1 MFLNFFFN
9 IFAIKIQMIEIDK
22 KLHKDIKEYCQLN
35 GLIMKDFVNKL
46 LKKAFTIEKYGD
58 KPFAEPKISNLE
70 KEAIEKIKDMVKCQV
85 DLPIEIAGAMEEVDF
100 FELLGNEENKVQA
113 ILPVDYETPEPI
125 KPILPTD
132 YETPE
137 PVETVLDISKKKVP
151 NNFYG
156 TIQYDESWEKKFEEN
171 IKNGSIITMP
181 YVVETNG
188 TMIVVNH
195 SKKEKTS
202 ETTDTISSTEEKEEP
217 KIVKKS
223 KKRKLS

>member
-1 MFLNFFFN
+1 
-9 IFAIKIQMIEIDK
+9 MIEIDK

-35 GLIMKDFVNKL
+35 GLVMKDFVNKL
-46 LKKAFTIEKYGD
+46 LKKAFMMEKYGD
-58 KPFAEPKISNLE
+58 KPFAEPKMSNLE
-70 KEAIEKIKDMVKCQV
+70 KETIEKIKDIVEGQV
-85 DLPIEIAGAMEEVDF
+85 DLPIEIAEAMEKVDF
-100 FELLGNEENKVQA
+100 FELLGDEKNEVQA
-113 ILPVDYETPEPI
+113 ILPVNYETPEPI
-125 KPILPTD
+125 KPTLPTD

-137 PVETVLDISKKKVP
+137 PVETVLDISKKEVP
-151 NNFYG
+151 NNFYS
-156 TIQYDESWEKKFEEN
+156 TIQYDEAWEEKFEEN

-202 ETTDTISSTEEKEEP
+202 EITDTISSTEKKEEP

-223 KKRKLS
+223 RKRKLS